1 MKDTLQRSIQE
12 NIEIIKKKFN
22 NTADLKFREINLRTD
37 NDNKLCVVYLDG
49 IIDTNFLQ
57 ESVIQ
62 PIISASL
69 NNNLMEDNVINYV
82 SNSILTIAS
91 VKQLKSITEAIDG
104 IIQGNAVLLFDGNL
118 VAIMVDVTKWAERS
132 LEESLGERSLRGIVL
147 GFSEKAKTNINV
159 LRGIIKTEQLCVDK
173 MTFGTIAK
181 SDVYLLFI
189 KDVVDSGVLQ
199 EVRDRLH
206 NTDVKYILEARIF
219 EDILEGKQKTIFPIV
234 KPTDRP
240 DIAASALFEGRVLV
254 VVDGTPQVI
263 IAPSLFVEY
272 LQSPGD
278 YYLKYGRF
286 LNRFIRFF
294 AFLSSIFLP
303 GIYLALDKYAK
314 EYFPNKL
321 YETLITKDELL
332 PTIWEI
338 LILNILLRIFF
349 DAVLRI
355 PKSTV
360 LIISLLGSIL
370 LGETAVSAKLI
381 HPISLL
387 IIGISFISAAL
398 LANKGL
404 GSAIDPLRF
413 IFIFLGYFFGF
424 NGLII
429 GMTILV
435 LHLISLKSIGVPYL
449 SPLVPLRIKELKD
462 VVYRGD
468 LKTLLN
474 SKHSFHEENKRE

>member
-57 ESVIQ
+57 ESVIE
-62 PIISASL
+62 PIIRASF
-69 NNNLMEDNVINYV
+69 NNIMMEDNVINYV

>member
-1 MKDTLQRSIQE
+1 MKDTLKRSIQE
-12 NIEIIKKKFN
+12 NTDIIKQKFN
-22 NTADLKFREINLRTD
+22 NTADLKFREITLGTN
-37 NDNKLCVVYLDG
+37 NDNRLCVVYLEG

-57 ESVIQ
+57 ESVIE
-62 PIISASL
+62 PLIRASF
-69 NNNLMEDNVINYV
+69 NNMMMEDNVINYV

-118 VAIMVDVTKWAERS
+118 VAIMLDVTKWAERS
-132 LEESLGERSLRGIVL
+132 LEESLGERSLRGMVL

-189 KDVVDSGVLQ
+189 KDVVDTGVLQ
-199 EVRDRLH
+199 EVRDRLN
-206 NTDVKYILEARIF
+206 NTNVKYILEARIF
-219 EDILEGKQKTIFPIV
+219 EDILEGKQKTFFPIV

-286 LNRFIRFF
+286 LNRIIRFF

-303 GIYLALDKYAK
+303 GIYIALDKYAK
-314 EYFPNKL
+314 ENFPNKL

-413 IFIFLGYFFGF
+413 VFIFLGYFFGF

-429 GMTILV
+429 GITILV
-435 LHLISLKSIGVPYL
+435 LHLTSLKSIGVPYL
-449 SPLVPLRIKELKD
+449 SPLIPLRIKELKD

-468 LKTLLN
+468 LKTLVN
-474 SKHSFHEENKRE
+474 SKHSFHEENKGE

>member
-1 MKDTLQRSIQE
+1 MKDTLKRSIQE
-12 NIEIIKKKFN
+12 NTDIIKQKFN
-22 NTADLKFREINLRTD
+22 NTADLKFREITIGTD
-37 NDNKLCVVYLDG
+37 NDNRLCVVYLDG

-57 ESVIQ
+57 ESVIE
-62 PIISASL
+62 PIIRASF
-69 NNNLMEDNVINYV
+69 NNRLMEDNVINYV

-91 VKQLKSITEAIDG
+91 VKQLKSITEAVDG

-132 LEESLGERSLRGIVL
+132 LEEALGERSLRGIVL

-189 KDVVDSGVLQ
+189 KGVVDSGVLQ

-314 EYFPNKL
+314 ENFPNKL

-413 IFIFLGYFFGF
+413 VFIFLGYFFGF

-435 LHLISLKSIGVPYL
+435 LHLTSLKSIGVPYL
-449 SPLVPLRIKELKD
+449 SPLIPLRINELKD

>member
-1 MKDTLQRSIQE
+1 MMHTLKRSIDE
-12 NIEIIKKKFN
+12 NTDIIKKKFN
-22 NTADLKFREINLRTD
+22 NTADLNFREITLRAE
-37 NDNKLCVVYLDG
+37 NDNRLCIVYLDG
-49 IIDTNFLQ
+49 ITDTNFLQ
-57 ESVIQ
+57 ESVIE
-62 PIISASL
+62 PLIKASI
-69 NNNLMEDNVINYV
+69 NDMLMKDNVINYV
-82 SNSILTIAS
+82 SKSILTSAS

-104 IIQGNAVLLFDGNL
+104 IIQGNAVLLFDGYL
-118 VAIMVDVTKWAERS
+118 VALMVDVTKWAERS

-159 LRGIIKTEQLCVDK
+159 LRGIIKTEKLCVDK

-189 KDVVDSGVLQ
+189 KDVVDTGILQ
-199 EVRDRLH
+199 EVRKRLH
-206 NTDVKYILEARIF
+206 NMNVKYILEARIF

-272 LQSPGD
+272 LQSPDD

-303 GIYLALDKYAK
+303 GIYLALEKVAK
-314 EYFPNKL
+314 AKFPNKL
-321 YETLITKDELL
+321 YEALITKDELL

-338 LILNILLRIFF
+338 LILNILLRVFF

-381 HPISLL
+381 HPISLI
-387 IIGISFISAAL
+387 IIGISFISSAL

-429 GMTILV
+429 GTTILI
-435 LHLISLKSIGVPYL
+435 LHLTSLKSIGVPYL
-449 SPLVPLRIKELKD
+449 SPLIPLRINELKD
-462 VVYRGD
+462 VLYRGD
-468 LKTLLN
+468 LKILSN
-474 SKHSFHEENKRE
+474 RKHSFHEDNRRE